1 MVGMIERV
9 DRKVVKDVEMH
20 DKQNQYQRLD
30 LQIDKVKR
38 KVSPV
43 RRLSLEVREK
53 VKWRVVFRLVA
64 MHLPQTEETVV
75 MVVVHQIDQLDH
87 PLPHMIRGLGL
98 RLVHHLAYGHM
109 VVGAVVVVVM
119 ILEMMEEDRQEIL
132 VMALPTGIRA
142 RSQEMVEMVAMMIED
157 MDKDKEVRHGNS
169 AVPGRVIA
177 LMAPI
182 SLRKMAVSSR
192 RRLLEMRSFAVC

>member
-1 MVGMIERV
+1 MEEKVKVSLPTRGPAGMIERV
-9 DRKVVKDVEMH
+9 DRKEVKDVEMH
-20 DKQNQYQRLD
+20 DKQNQYQCSD
-30 LQIDKVKR
+30 LQTDKVKR

-43 RRLSLEVREK
+43 RRLSMEVREK

-64 MHLPQTEETVV
+64 MHLPQTEEMVV

-98 RLVHHLAYGHM
+98 RLVPRLAYGHM
-109 VVGAVVVVVM
+109 AAAAVVAVM

-132 VMALPTGIRA
+132 VVALPTGIRA
-142 RSQEMVEMVAMMIED
+142 NNQEMMEMMAMMIED

-169 AVPGRVIA
+169 AVPE
-177 LMAPI
+177 
-182 SLRKMAVSSR
+182 R
-192 RRLLEMRSFAVC
+192 R